1 MIKTEHFEERFI
13 WTQHA
18 TATSVSELQFQQKS
32 RTFDLFLGSKTTKIK
47 ENISGTDDMSL
58 K

>member
-13 WTQHA
+13 WTRNA
-18 TATSVSELQFQQKS
+18 TATSASEPQFQQKS

>member
-13 WTQHA
+13 WTRNV
-18 TATSVSELQFQQKS
+18 TASGASEPQFQQKS
-32 RTFDLFLGSKTTKIK
+32 RTFDLLLCSKMMKIQ
-47 ENISGTDDMSL
+47 ENISGTDDLSL

>member
-1 MIKTEHFEERFI
+1 MIKTEHLEERFT
-13 WTQHA
+13 WTQNGSA
-18 TATSVSELQFQQKS
+18 TTASDPQVQQKS
-32 RTFDLFLGSKTTKIK
+32 RTFDLFLGSKTTKSK